1 MLYYISQKLE
11 LDIMQASELSEAM
24 ELAHVYRMN
33 AVVVHPDLVADAN
46 MQRVKRQAKYQVLTT
61 VDWPKGDKTGI
72 SKFHSMSIHS
82 LSCDGFEIALGT
94 KSQGETKAETLAITD
109 FIHKHLPRVREIRF
123 VLGCLS
129 KEQQD
134 IDNLC
139 LAIREIP
146 APSMLRTDINLRC
159 AQAKANIGAHNTS
172 LAAILSHIN
181 RPIKLCGNIN
191 SAKIIASCKAARYGV
206 SLKQAQTIIKELKE
220 NPTKIEKIFKT

>member
-11 LDIMQASELSEAM
+11 LDIMQASELNEAM

-33 AVVVHPDLVADAN
+33 AVVVHPDLVADAS
-46 MQRVKRQAKYQVLTT
+46 MQRVRRQAKYKILTT
-61 VDWPKGDKTGI
+61 VDWPKGDKAGV
-72 SKFHSMSIHS
+72 SKFHSMSINA

-94 KSQGETKAETLAITD
+94 LPQGMAKAESLAITN
-109 FIHKHLPRVREIRF
+109 FIRTNLPQATEVRY

-129 KEQQD
+129 REQTD

-139 LAIREIP
+139 MGIKETP
-146 APSMLRTDINLRC
+146 APNLLRTDINLRC
-159 AQAKANIGAHNTS
+159 AQAKANISAHNAS
-172 LAAILSHIN
+172 LAAILACIN

-220 NPTKIEKIFKT
+220 NPSKIEKIFK